1 MLEKFLKRWYNHH
14 EMENSILKKRPKF
27 NGLKR
32 GMKPATLVS
41 GTFLLLIGIGTLLLY
56 LPISHNDGQ
65 SFTFVQSLFT
75 ATSAVCV
82 TGLVVADTFTQFSF
96 FGQLVIILLIQ
107 GGGLGIMTLATLF
120 FIFAGKKITLKERL
134 VLQEAY
140 SQNDL
145 SGLVRLTIR
154 IVKYAFTIEAIGAV
168 ILSLCFIGDFGFIDG
183 VWKGIFHSI
192 SAFCNAGFD
201 LIGLGNS
208 LTSYYNNP
216 VVLFTIMG
224 LIVLGGIGFC
234 VIIDFI
240 NHKKEK
246 RRLFLHTRVAVIM
259 TIILIVVGTIVF
271 LFAEWNNPN
280 TIGNMNLFDK
290 VLSSLFQS
298 VTTRTAGFNTIDQ
311 GALTGTSNAFSN
323 LLMFIGAS
331 PGGTGGGIKTTT
343 FFVVLV
349 MFVAGAR
356 GREDVVAFKHSIK
369 FKTALKAFSIMIS
382 ALTIVFVTSMLVYN
396 FEALSGNTI
405 TYQDVLFEAFSAFGT
420 VGLSTGITPSLSN
433 ASLIVV
439 SITMYLGRI
448 GALLLSVMFVGR
460 NSFAVIKYSDY
471 RMIIG

>member
-1 MLEKFLKRWYNHH
+1 MVEIFVKRWYNQF
-14 EMENSILKKRPKF
+14 EMENSIRKNSPKF
-27 NGLKR
+27 KGLKR

-41 GTFLLLIGIGTLLLY
+41 ATFLILIGIGTLLLY
-56 LPISHNDGQ
+56 LPISHNEGQNFSLVQ
-65 SFTFVQSLFT
+65 SFFT

-107 GGGLGIMTLATLF
+107 AGGLGLMTLATLF

-140 SQNDL
+140 SQDDL
-145 SGLVRLTIR
+145 SGLVRLTIK
-154 IVKYAFTIEAIGAV
+154 IVKYAFVIEGIGAL
-168 ILSLCFIGDFGFIDG
+168 ILSLCFIGDFGFIQG

-216 VVLFTIMG
+216 IVLFTIMS

-234 VIIDFI
+234 VIIDCLG
-240 NHKKEK
+240 HKREK
-246 RRLFLHTRVAVIM
+246 RRVLLHTKVALTM
-259 TIILIVVGTIVF
+259 TAILIVLGTFVF
-271 LFAEWNNPN
+271 LIAEWDNTK
-280 TIGNMNLFDK
+280 TIGNMNFFEKL
-290 VLSSLFQS
+290 LSSLFQS

-311 GALTGTSNAFSN
+311 GALTPTSIGFSN

-343 FFVVLV
+343 FFVVLL

-356 GREDVVAFKHSIK
+356 GREDIVAYKHSIK
-369 FKTALKAFSIMIS
+369 FKNALKAFSIMVS
-382 ALTIVFVTSMLVYN
+382 AAVIVVVTSMLVYN
-396 FEALSGNTI
+396 FEILSGNPLLFD
-405 TYQDVLFEAFSAFGT
+405 DVMFEAFSAFGT
-420 VGLSTGITPSLSN
+420 VGLSTGITPSLSD
-433 ASLIVV
+433 ASLITISV
-439 SITMYLGRI
+439 TMYLGRI
-448 GALLLSVMFVGR
+448 GALLLAVMFVGR
-460 NSFAVIKYSDY
+460 NNLATIKYSDY
-471 RMIIG
+471 RLIIG